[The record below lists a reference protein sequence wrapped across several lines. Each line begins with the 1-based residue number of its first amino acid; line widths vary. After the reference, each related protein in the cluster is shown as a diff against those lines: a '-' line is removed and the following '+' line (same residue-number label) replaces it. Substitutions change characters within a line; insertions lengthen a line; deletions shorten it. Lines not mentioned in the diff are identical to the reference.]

1 MLSLHSISRQH
12 SLQLKACYRVIS
24 MKNCFRRLD
33 HLAWYSSMLVL
44 ASSHYP
50 KGDICLSVL
59 STGIAGLKSYSFQ
72 ENHWVRL
79 KMSCSCPS
87 QADEN
92 FPNASRYWKKNQN
105 WRVLFVL
112 PKYVLKKQVIRNA
125 SCQKLPCPHLFS
137 CRRSYCSNCT
147 VCVMLTGWVGTQYFL
162 FPVCPCASETYFT
175 AHYANSPENWVF
187 PHMAVH
193 PAEHY
198 YSPWT
203 HLICQN
209 DSSQAAL
216 PHTMSFLVPL
226 IK

>member
-1 MLSLHSISRQH
+1 MYKRSQEKRICRELFTFLEDNFFFGLVLALSPNMLSLHSISRQH

-105 WRVLFVL
+105 
-112 PKYVLKKQVIRNA
+112 
-125 SCQKLPCPHLFS
+125 
-137 CRRSYCSNCT
+137 
-147 VCVMLTGWVGTQYFL
+147 
-162 FPVCPCASETYFT
+162 
-175 AHYANSPENWVF
+175 
-187 PHMAVH
+187 
-193 PAEHY
+193 
-198 YSPWT
+198 
-203 HLICQN
+203 
-209 DSSQAAL
+209 
-216 PHTMSFLVPL
+216 
-226 IK
+226 